1 MKPGFMKAAN
11 YRVQDDISFA
21 VRCIECLSVCSLRP
35 VKIGRMRPIPYWSL
49 SGFYFFHFAFI
60 GAFAPYWSLYLKS
73 LSFNAFQIGIL
84 MSLLHVTRV
93 FAPAAWGWLADH
105 TGKRLLIVQLA
116 AIMGSISYCGV
127 FFGESFAWMAATM
140 ALMSFFWSASLPLIE
155 ATTLSYLG
163 ESTAKYGRIRAWGS
177 LGFIF
182 AVISIG
188 YLLDAMDIGS
198 LLWAVLGFKL
208 GIIIFSRQIPD
219 AEIALQPAD
228 NLSVRQI
235 FKRPEVLAFFAACL
249 LMALAHG
256 PYYTFYSIYLVEHG
270 YNKGLVG
277 WLWAIGVICEIGV
290 FFLMPQLMRRFGLK
304 QIMIFSFSC
313 AIARFLMIGWGVEWL
328 AMVVL
333 AQILHAATYGAHHA
347 TAMMLVHHFFRGRHQ
362 AKGQALYTS
371 LTFGLGGAFGGVFSG
386 YVWELLGASLTFTL
400 SAAAVLLG
408 LGLVVWRMN
417 ISR

>member
-1 MKPGFMKAAN
+1 
-11 YRVQDDISFA
+11 
-21 VRCIECLSVCSLRP
+21 
-35 VKIGRMRPIPYWSL
+35 MRPIPYWSL

-73 LSFNAFQIGIL
+73 LSFSAFQIGVL

-177 LGFIF
+177 VGFIF
-182 AVISIG
+182 AVISVG
-188 YLLDAMDIGS
+188 YLLDVMDIGS

-219 AEIALQPAD
+219 AEITLQPAD
-228 NLSVRQI
+228 HLSVRQI

-270 YNKGLVG
+270 YSKGIVG
-277 WLWAIGVICEIGV
+277 WLWAIGVIGEIGV

-304 QIMIFSFSC
+304 QIMVFSFSC
-313 AIARFLMIGWGVEWL
+313 AIARFLMIGWGVEWPVIVL
-328 AMVVL
+328 L

-386 YVWELLGASLTFTL
+386 YVWERLGAGLTFTM

-408 LGLVVWRMN
+408 LGLVVWKMN
-417 ISR
+417 VSR

>member
-1 MKPGFMKAAN
+1 MH
-11 YRVQDDISFA
+11 
-21 VRCIECLSVCSLRP
+21 
-35 VKIGRMRPIPYWSL
+35 PIPYWSL

-73 LSFNAFQIGIL
+73 ISFSAFQIGVL
-84 MSLLHVTRV
+84 MSLLHVTRI
-93 FAPAAWGWLADH
+93 FAPTAWGWLADH

-116 AIMGSISYCGV
+116 AITGLISYCGV

-163 ESTAKYGRIRAWGS
+163 ESTARYGRIRAWGS

-182 AVISIG
+182 AVIAVG
-188 YLLDAMDIGS
+188 YLLDATNITA

-208 GIIIFSRQIPD
+208 GIVICSRQIPETEIMLHP
-219 AEIALQPAD
+219 AEG
-228 NLSVRQI
+228 LSVRQI
-235 FKRPEVLAFFAACL
+235 FRRPEVLAFFAACF

-270 YNKGLVG
+270 YSKSIVG
-277 WLWAIGVICEIGV
+277 WLWATGVICEIGV
-290 FFLMPQLMRRFGLK
+290 FFLMPQLMHRFCLK
-304 QIMIFSFSC
+304 QIMAFSFIC
-313 AIARFLMIGWGVEWL
+313 AIARFLMIGWGVEWP
-328 AMVVL
+328 AMILL

-371 LTFGLGGAFGGVFSG
+371 LTFGLGGAFGGIFSG
-386 YVWELLGASLTFTL
+386 YIWEGLGPALTFTM
-400 SAAAVLLG
+400 SAVAVLLG
-408 LGLVVWRMN
+408 LGLVMWKMN
-417 ISR
+417 VDR

>member
-1 MKPGFMKAAN
+1 MH
-11 YRVQDDISFA
+11 
-21 VRCIECLSVCSLRP
+21 
-35 VKIGRMRPIPYWSL
+35 PIPYWSL

-73 LSFNAFQIGIL
+73 LSFGAFQIGVL

-93 FAPAAWGWLADH
+93 FAPTAWGWLADH
-105 TGKRLLIVQLA
+105 TGKRLLIVRVA
-116 AIMGSISYCGV
+116 AMTGLISYCGV

-163 ESTAKYGRIRAWGS
+163 EGTAKYGRIRAWGS

-182 AVISIG
+182 AVIAVG
-188 YLLDAMDIGS
+188 YLLDATSIVS

-208 GIIIFSRQIPD
+208 GIVICSRQIPD
-219 AEIALQPAD
+219 TEIMLHPAGGP
-228 NLSVRQI
+228 SVRQI
-235 FKRPEVLAFFAACL
+235 FKRPEVLAFFVACF

-256 PYYTFYSIYLVEHG
+256 PYYTFYSIYLVEYG
-270 YNKGLVG
+270 YSKSIVG
-277 WLWAIGVICEIGV
+277 WLWATGVICEIGV

-304 QIMIFSFSC
+304 QIMAFSFSC
-313 AIARFLMIGWGVEWL
+313 AIARFLMIGWGVEWPIIML
-328 AMVVL
+328 L

-347 TAMMLVHHFFRGRHQ
+347 TAMMVVHHFFRGRHQ

-371 LTFGLGGAFGGVFSG
+371 LTFGLGGTFGSIYSG
-386 YVWELLGASLTFTL
+386 YVWEGLGPGLTFTM

-408 LGLVVWRMN
+408 LALVIWKMN
-417 ISR
+417 PDR

>member
-1 MKPGFMKAAN
+1 
-11 YRVQDDISFA
+11 
-21 VRCIECLSVCSLRP
+21 
-35 VKIGRMRPIPYWSL
+35 MRPIPYWSL

-177 LGFIF
+177 LGCIF
-182 AVISIG
+182 AVISVG
-188 YLLDAMDIGS
+188 YLLDTMDIGS

-328 AMVVL
+328 AVVLL

-408 LGLVVWRMN
+408 LGLVVWKMN